1 MVNRP
6 QVLPANRVFVQLV
19 RKCTIGYLWVPAKA
33 KFPDNQLGL
42 KDDPQF
48 ECRYDPYPIP
58 EQSSRFFRK
67 NRRQGDNVLIFF
79 LYLYIEIRQINPI
92 Y

>member
-6 QVLPANRVFVQLV
+6 QVPPANGVFVQLV
-19 RKCTIGYLWVPAKA
+19 RKCTIRYQEVPAKA
-33 KFPDNQLGL
+33 KFTDNQLGL
-42 KDDPQF
+42 KGDPTF
-48 ECRYDPYPIP
+48 ECRYDPHHIP
-58 EQSSRFFRK
+58 EQSWRFFRK